1 MVFAG
6 RQFMRLKRTSL
17 ALFVALM
24 ALVLTNAA
32 FAKSVTM
39 TYEGQYQ
46 TYYVSINGSSTY
58 TPLMC
63 DSFDNNIYRG
73 ETWTAT
79 ATPFLQGIASSM
91 FGPSMTLDYKAAGL
105 IYKSMLS
112 GTLTTLQAQWA
123 VWGLF
128 STNAQ
133 SSSGFSTYG
142 GAATDATYLG
152 LAGTAPNSAY
162 SGLLLYTPL
171 GGKPGVGPQEFIGYS
186 AVPEPG
192 TLTLLGTGLLAMA
205 GAVRR
210 KFTKV

>member
-1 MVFAG
+1 
-6 RQFMRLKRTSL
+6 MRFKRSSL

-32 FAKSVTM
+32 LTNAAFAKSVTL
-39 TYEGQYQ
+39 TYEYQ
-46 TYYVSINGSSTY
+46 NQAYYVSVNGSSNCT
-58 TPLMC
+58 TLMC
-63 DSFDNNIYRG
+63 DSFDNSIYKG

-79 ATPFLQGIASSM
+79 VSPFLQGIANSM
-91 FGPSMTLDYKAAGL
+91 FGPTMTLDYKAAGL
-105 IYKSMLS
+105 IYKSMFA

-133 SSSGFSTYG
+133 NNALFTTYG
-142 GAATDATYLG
+142 GAATDATYLA

-162 SGLLLYTPL
+162 NGLLLYTPV
-171 GGKPGVGPQEFIGYS
+171 GAKIGSGPQEFIGYG

-192 TLTLLGTGLLAMA
+192 SMTLLG
-205 GAVRR
+205 R
-210 KFTKV
+210 FS